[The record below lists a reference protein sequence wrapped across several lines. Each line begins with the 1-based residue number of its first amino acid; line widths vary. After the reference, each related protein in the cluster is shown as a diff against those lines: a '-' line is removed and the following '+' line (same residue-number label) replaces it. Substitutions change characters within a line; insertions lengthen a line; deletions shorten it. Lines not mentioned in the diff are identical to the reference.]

1 MKLRVYCK
9 GLLVCF
15 GKGWSWQCLG
25 KSWSALTEGDMKSC
39 CWDLWDCISVLCF
52 PNTLLTGV
60 IFDAV
65 DFFIFVKCCS
75 ICLMFFG
82 ELGSFTYLFVAEV
95 GGREQSRRCQYLLQR
110 VSDLRL
116 LTFCLNHSMAKNS
129 LNIKSFTNIQRLMLA
144 INVAL
149 FSPLSSFLWSI
160 WHLSILFPVQ
170 SSFHHKPFFYT
181 CHSYTFFCS

>member
-1 MKLRVYCK
+1 MELRVYCK

-15 GKGWSWQCLG
+15 GKGWISWQCLG

-82 ELGSFTYLFVAEV
+82 ELGSFTYLFAAEV

-144 INVAL
+144 INVL
-149 FSPLSSFLWSI
+149 KMHSFFSFLFVSLVTLTFINSI
-160 WHLSILFPVQ
+160 SSAIVLSP
-170 SSFHHKPFFYT
+170 
-181 CHSYTFFCS
+181 